1 MLRKNEQGFTMLE
14 LITAIGI
21 FAIVIPALALG
32 VRSLIVLNN
41 RARDLSLVSLVAEN
55 KTEQLRS
62 SGFNSLDEGTT
73 DFSAELPSELS
84 RPNSASYTITN
95 PEDGIKE
102 VTVTIS
108 YWDYS
113 TSKTKTYKTIVS
125 ELGVGQ

>member
-1 MLRKNEQGFTMLE
+1 MLE